1 MEYQEITNPLDNIP
15 DKVPTFIT
23 GKWIEVHD
31 QSGNL
36 VNRCKP
42 RKQITFETSMLQS
55 DLCDYHDAYIVVKG
69 TIIVTGDNNRG
80 RKNRSLAF
88 KNDALFISC
97 ITKIK

>member
-1 MEYQEITNPLDNIP
+1 MKYQEITNPLDNIP

-23 GKWIEVHD
+23 EKWIEVHD

-55 DLCDYHDAYIVVKG
+55 DLCDYRDAYIVELLLLQE
-69 TIIVTGDNNRG
+69 IIIGVE
-80 RKNRSLAF
+80 
-88 KNDALFISC
+88 
-97 ITKIK
+97 KIGL

>member
-23 GKWIEVHD
+23 EKWIEVHD

-42 RKQITFETSMLQS
+42 RKQITFETSMLQL
-55 DLCDYHDAYIVVKG
+55 DLCDYRDAYIVELLLLQE
-69 TIIVTGDNNRG
+69 IIIGVE
-80 RKNRSLAF
+80 
-88 KNDALFISC
+88 
-97 ITKIK
+97 KIGL